1 MLNLETITPLN
12 LNRYTEFNSNSIKNQ
27 IKSNHKSRKG
37 EGGLQ
42 RGERKYRL
50 LCVFFF
56 PLPPCVLPCQINLAT
71 SIAEVRTGAKLPT
84 AYAVEKKKRSKSMT
98 VEQEKKLFNRYVMQ
112 RAEAIKTGDAEALAM
127 YEYMDK
133 VNYRLARKNRPLM
146 IPIIEQ
152 MFDDI
157 PRVFRMR
164 GIQDAE

>member
-1 MLNLETITPLN
+1 
-12 LNRYTEFNSNSIKNQ
+12 
-27 IKSNHKSRKG
+27 
-37 EGGLQ
+37 
-42 RGERKYRL
+42 
-50 LCVFFF
+50 
-56 PLPPCVLPCQINLAT
+56 
-71 SIAEVRTGAKLPT
+71 
-84 AYAVEKKKRSKSMT
+84 MT